1 MYLRSRAIGRP
12 DPLERHGTRKL
23 ASLPGLP
30 PGGLPPLPLD
40 DERIDLWCVPFA
52 DLGEGD
58 LRSRC
63 LGLLS
68 DAERAAMDRI
78 RLAEDCDRYLFTRAT
93 VRTAL
98 SRYSDTAAHEWV
110 FVSNRYGKPAICSR
124 THGSGQPSFSLSHTR
139 SAIVLAVASSRV
151 LGVDVENERTSR
163 PLDHCDRDVLGPN
176 EQAALA
182 RLPAARQ
189 RRRFLELWT
198 LKEAYVKARGTGLAL
213 RPECVE
219 FGFPRAHTLVFRPHV
234 MLDDQADRWHFWEFR
249 LAPDLLVALCVER
262 LGRRP
267 DIVLRGSTPLAVGYV
282 PADSSCL
289 RPRTE
294 RRHDAFPTPS
304 AGRVRARPDLL
315 S

>member
-1 MYLRSRAIGRP
+1 MRP
-12 DPLERHGTRKL
+12 DPLERHDARKL
-23 ASLPGLP
+23 ASVAGVPRGE
-30 PGGLPPLPLD
+30 LPPLPLD

-58 LRSRC
+58 FRSRC

-68 DAERAAMDRI
+68 DAERAAMDGI
-78 RLAEDCDRYLFTRAT
+78 RLAEDRDRYLFTRAT

-98 SRYSDTAAHEWV
+98 SRYSDTSPHEWV

-124 THGSGQPSFSLSHTR
+124 THGSGQPSFNLSHTR
-139 SAIVLAVASSRV
+139 SAIVLAVASFRA
-151 LGVDVENERTSR
+151 LGVDVENEQAWR
-163 PLDHCDRDVLGPN
+163 PLDPCDRDVLGPN

-198 LKEAYVKARGTGLAL
+198 LKEAYVKARGTGFAL

-219 FGFPRAHTLVFRPHV
+219 FGFPGAHTLVFRPQSL
-234 MLDDQADRWHFWEFR
+234 LDDQADRWHFWQFR

-262 LGRRP
+262 LGCRP
-267 DIVLRGSTPLAVGYV
+267 DIVLRGSAPLAVEGMHAV
-282 PADSSCL
+282 HADSWCL

-294 RRHDAFPTPS
+294 RRHDSFPI
-304 AGRVRARPDLL
+304 GRVRARPDLL